1 MGFFVVKFVN
11 VVEFDKRTMRRRNTV
26 RPSNSFGDYKTAAF
40 GEDHW
45 DNEGPGLED
54 FRVQQIRMFLCP
66 FAHREVYEIQP
77 RDWHLNAIC

>member
-40 GEDHW
+40 G
-45 DNEGPGLED
+45 
-54 FRVQQIRMFLCP
+54 
-66 FAHREVYEIQP
+66 
-77 RDWHLNAIC
+77 